1 MHSLRD
7 MIKKENIFQAR
18 VFLSQEQ
25 HIYERKKLEL
35 LIGTIWQSVETLKH
49 FKKKHS
55 LSYKKNHS

>member
-25 HIYERKKLEL
+25 HTYERKKLEL

-49 FKKKHS
+49 F
-55 LSYKKNHS
+55 LKNIL